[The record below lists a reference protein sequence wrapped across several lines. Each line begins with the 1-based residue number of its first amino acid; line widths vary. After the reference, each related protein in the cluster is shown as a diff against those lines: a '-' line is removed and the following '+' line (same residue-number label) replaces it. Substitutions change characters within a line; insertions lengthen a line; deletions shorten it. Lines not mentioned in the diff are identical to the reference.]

1 MKALSL
7 SCLLLLFLFQSLYA
21 GEAINQNPNFENG
34 LKAWV
39 VYKGTGIGKTA
50 KVEHRSTSG
59 ENKVFMRLPKEATL
73 NQSQYVKIGQ
83 YLRLSKNKKYSYKA
97 RVKWLN
103 PSNKLSSAIVSAWCF
118 DAQKAYN
125 GQDVWVKNGKVT
137 DIEFEFSP
145 NATGVVD
152 CYLALLTHQEGF
164 DNTDIEIHSI
174 SISEIGAVA
183 KVKDP
188 RPRRENLILNGG
200 FDESLNH
207 WFKTSYNPLNVNGL
221 EARVISKGDPRLHLE
236 LPSASSNT
244 KLNNTWSGYFQT
256 VKLYAGN
263 TYILSASVDRV
274 IPQNKQYP
282 TILNMFAYKPKTD
295 LSAESWLGSVDYKFN
310 RSDKHQYSQEIS
322 PTETT
327 EYMITVRVFG
337 WGNEGRPFVVNV
349 DNITLKR
356 K

>member
-7 SCLLLLFLFQSLYA
+7 SCLLSLFLLQSLCA
-21 GEAINQNPNFENG
+21 VDSINRNPNFDNG
-34 LKAWV
+34 LKGWV
-39 VYKGTGIGKTA
+39 VYKGKGIEQTA
-50 KVEHRSTSG
+50 KVEHRSASG

-83 YLRLSKNKKYSYKA
+83 YLKLSKNKKYSYKA
-97 RVKWLN
+97 RVKWIN

-118 DAQKAYN
+118 DAPKAYN
-125 GQDVWVKNGKVT
+125 GQDVWVKNGELT
-137 DIEFEFSP
+137 DIQFEFSP
-145 NATGVVD
+145 SATGIVD

-164 DNTDIEIHSI
+164 ENTDIEIHSI
-174 SISEIGAVA
+174 SISEIGGIS

-188 RPRRENLILNGG
+188 RPRKENLILNGS

-207 WFKTSYNPLNVNGL
+207 WFKTSHNPLTVNGL
-221 EARVISKGDPRLHLE
+221 VARVISKGDPRLHLE
-236 LPSASSNT
+236 LPSAPSNT

-263 TYILSASVDRV
+263 TYVLSASVNRI
-274 IPQNKQYP
+274 IPKNKQYP
-282 TILNMFAYKPKTD
+282 TILNMFAYKPKTA
-295 LSAESWLGSVDYKFN
+295 LAEESWLGSVDYKFN
-310 RSDKHQYSQEIS
+310 RADKHQYSQEIT

-327 EYMITVRVFG
+327 DYMITVRVFG
-337 WGNEGRPFVVNV
+337 WGNEGRPFIVNV
-349 DNITLKR
+349 DNVSLKR